1 MLKILTDIY
10 YGLELFFPQQTY
22 LQIILKVHK
31 KIGFK
36 IPVFI
41 FIIVLNGFRKV
52 KLDFKI

>member
-1 MLKILTDIY
+1 MPFAATWMDFETAILSEIR
-10 YGLELFFPQQTY
+10 Q
-22 LQIILKVHK
+22 

-41 FIIVLNGFRKV
+41 FIIALNGFRKV